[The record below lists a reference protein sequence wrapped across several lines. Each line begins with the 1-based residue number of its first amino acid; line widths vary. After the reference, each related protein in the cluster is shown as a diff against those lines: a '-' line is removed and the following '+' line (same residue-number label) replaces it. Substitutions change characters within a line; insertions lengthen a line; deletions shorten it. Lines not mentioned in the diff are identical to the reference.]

1 MPPLGF
7 ARLALY
13 LGVLAVTPDALML
26 RIIRESGASTIV
38 VLLWRYLLSSF
49 FLTLTAAWLQGGF
62 GMLSA
67 QMRAAPYHS
76 MCRTAALQSLT
87 NMGFASS
94 LILVEPAR
102 ALILISLAPFWA
114 VLLSASLLGEAV
126 DVRTMCALVCAFG
139 AVALVFA
146 PALLGMDGDRADGG
160 RARRHHGF
168 ASPLDALPAVTGV
181 IMAAFIVSTR
191 HLTKRHPG
199 ASGPMIP
206 ALGTCISLVTTIAFG
221 LWVGEPTLL
230 PPRNASNAIAIALN
244 GTAVALYYIG
254 IAAAAK
260 EVPAAETAVVLLL
273 ETVLAPVW
281 MFAWYGDVPSA
292 FTLAGGV
299 LLVGTLAANEVA
311 AGSRAPGMAAK
322 ETVSNLSAAGGNLTE
337 RTPCLHAHASTSS
350 RPALLQ

>member
-1 MPPLGF
+1 MQPLGS
-7 ARLALY
+7 ARLFLY
-13 LGVLAVTPDALML
+13 HGVLVVTPDALML
-26 RIIRESGASTIV
+26 RIVRESGASTMV

-49 FLTLTAAWLQGGF
+49 FLTFTAAWLQGGF
-62 GMLSA
+62 DMLSD
-67 QMRAAPYHS
+67 QIRAAPHQS

-114 VLLSASLLGEAV
+114 VLLSALLLGETV
-126 DVRTMCALVCAFG
+126 DMQTLCAIACAFG
-139 AVALVFA
+139 AVMLVFA
-146 PALLGMDGDRADGG
+146 PALMVIDGDRADGG
-160 RARRHHGF
+160 NAHHGF
-168 ASPLDALPAVTGV
+168 ASPLDGLPAATGV

-191 HLTKRHPG
+191 YLTKRHPG

-206 ALGTCISLVTTIAFG
+206 AMGTCISLVTTTAFG

-230 PPRNASNAIAIALN
+230 PPPTTSNIIVITLN
-244 GTAVALYYIG
+244 GAAVALYYIG

-281 MFAWYGDVPSA
+281 VFGWYGDVPSA

-299 LLVGTLAANEVA
+299 MLV
-311 AGSRAPGMAAK
+311 
-322 ETVSNLSAAGGNLTE
+322 
-337 RTPCLHAHASTSS
+337 
-350 RPALLQ
+350 